1 MESAGQISP
10 QELTRIALK
19 KRVWKIPTLPKI
31 RMFLWRVI
39 SGAVAVAERLN
50 SRRLGV
56 EPACKLCNDGAETIN
71 HVLFQCTTASRI
83 WADVGV
89 ALPAGVL
96 QHSLEENVAYVFD
109 AMQDLSKTEAIRH
122 SIPWVL

>member
-50 SRRLGV
+50 SRGLGV